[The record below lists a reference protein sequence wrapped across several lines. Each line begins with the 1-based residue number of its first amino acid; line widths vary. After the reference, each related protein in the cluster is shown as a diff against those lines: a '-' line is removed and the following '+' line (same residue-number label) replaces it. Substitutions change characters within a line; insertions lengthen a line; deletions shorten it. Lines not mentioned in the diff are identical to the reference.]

1 MARGADATAR
11 SRQQRLSGRRAVASE
26 NGAEAP
32 RAVVTDEPESSGNG
46 AEPATD
52 DYVPMSEWLDDL
64 DA

>member
-1 MARGADATAR
+1 MATDDRDAAASLDAANPSRPADPP
-11 SRQQRLSGRRAVASE
+11 
-26 NGAEAP
+26 AE
-32 RAVVTDEPESSGNG
+32 TSGNG